1 MDTKLTVFVCTT
13 YHFQGSWVANV
24 VAHDQT
30 ADEGTIKYS
39 IFSGNENEAFTINPI
54 TGENCIVTII
64 I

>member
-1 MDTKLTVFVCTT
+1 M
-13 YHFQGSWVANV
+13 ANV

-54 TGENCIVTII
+54 TGENHHISKVLI
-64 I
+64 